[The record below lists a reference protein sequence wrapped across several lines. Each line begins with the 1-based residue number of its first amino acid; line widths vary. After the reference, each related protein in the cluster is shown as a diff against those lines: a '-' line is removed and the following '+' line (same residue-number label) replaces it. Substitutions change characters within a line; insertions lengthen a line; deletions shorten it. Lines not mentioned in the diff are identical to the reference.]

1 MLCLDQ
7 LCTSKNIWWIT
18 KSQIWWGTVFRR
30 TQQCHLFCWTIDQF
44 GNHQPFSS
52 LLLFMLGLFVL
63 LIFFLSMFKVWF
75 VFVMHRLTFCPPY
88 DFKLFAHF
96 ALLLNDLK
104 AIHSNEDG
112 GDTIPFQTKK
122 LVDRKPSFF
131 WLWFPQS
138 LLIQKDLLRWLFNIF
153 LS

>member
-1 MLCLDQ
+1 
-7 LCTSKNIWWIT
+7 
-18 KSQIWWGTVFRR
+18 
-30 TQQCHLFCWTIDQF
+30 
-44 GNHQPFSS
+44 
-52 LLLFMLGLFVL
+52 
-63 LIFFLSMFKVWF
+63 
-75 VFVMHRLTFCPPY
+75 MHRLTFCPPY

-138 LLIQKDLLRWLFNIF
+138 LLIQKDLLRWLLNIF
-153 LS
+153 FPREFIQVPAKTSFISFKL

>member
-1 MLCLDQ
+1 
-7 LCTSKNIWWIT
+7 
-18 KSQIWWGTVFRR
+18 
-30 TQQCHLFCWTIDQF
+30 
-44 GNHQPFSS
+44 
-52 LLLFMLGLFVL
+52 
-63 LIFFLSMFKVWF
+63 
-75 VFVMHRLTFCPPY
+75 MHRLTFCPPY
-88 DFKLFAHF
+88 DLKLFAHF